1 MVGQSKVGTW
11 VKYMSASTVMN
22 LNAGLQ
28 VNKCDFHASF
38 TYFKISL
45 VSTSFIK
52 ILATK
57 TKNPHEA
64 GFKIL

>member
-1 MVGQSKVGTW
+1 M
-11 VKYMSASTVMN
+11 Y
-22 LNAGLQ
+22 LNSGLQ
-28 VNKCDFHASF
+28 VNQCDFHASF